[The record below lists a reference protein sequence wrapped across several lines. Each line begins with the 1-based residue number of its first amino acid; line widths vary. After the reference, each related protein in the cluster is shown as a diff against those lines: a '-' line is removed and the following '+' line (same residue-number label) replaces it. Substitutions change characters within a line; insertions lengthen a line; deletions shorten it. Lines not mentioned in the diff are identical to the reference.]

1 MSDATLL
8 ERGDTSRDRVPKSD
22 TSRSVPRK
30 DLHEHLNFH
39 LSKKMDYQMKDGFN
53 IQPVQ

>member
-8 ERGDTSRDRVPKSD
+8 EGGDTSRDRVPKSD

-39 LSKKMDYQMKDGFN
+39 LSKKMDYQMKDGLN